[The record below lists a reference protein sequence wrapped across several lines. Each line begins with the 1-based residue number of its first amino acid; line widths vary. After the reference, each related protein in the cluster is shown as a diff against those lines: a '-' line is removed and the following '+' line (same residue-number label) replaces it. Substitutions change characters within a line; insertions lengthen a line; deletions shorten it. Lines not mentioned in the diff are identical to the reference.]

1 MIPLMDHQQ
10 PSPQSTRHI
19 ERERKRAAR
28 ACDGCRR
35 QKERCDGG
43 VPCRRCFRLGRQCD
57 FTSRASVDTESQ
69 AGSGSRPGAVARRRA
84 SEHTSA
90 EQAKR
95 LEYLERI
102 VQGYVGSKDAL
113 DLETLKGLAQAAEKR
128 RSPPRPADVSS
139 QSSEFD
145 GVDEKFDMQP
155 LHGNV
160 THYSGEFSHWNF
172 SMRIKK
178 WIDQSVPNDASNYPS
193 KSATAF
199 KEYYRAEELQSHSDA
214 MGLLA
219 LLPPRPIADF
229 LVYSFFKHAQTN
241 YFFVEQNW
249 LRAKLDLAY
258 ENSAAFTRRDVGV
271 VCIIFAIL
279 SIGTQ
284 FAYLESLVD
293 GVENPTEKGSD
304 AFTED
309 AVGVLFYQQACRLL
323 SDVITVSSL
332 ESVQACLLLG
342 IYTLPV
348 DASGLSYIY
357 LNLALKLAIQNG
369 MHRKYPVE
377 NRDADIVETR
387 NRVWWSVYT
396 IEKRVG
402 IFHGRPTSMSSAEV
416 DADFP
421 VHHPGLWSSTS
432 QTDTAHILATFELN
446 QQLSK
451 MSREITILRSLPKH
465 EVPEGLKRLAQ
476 LHRELKSW
484 WDALPVDI
492 FCKEFTSQ
500 SNISRKHMHLQ
511 LEYCLVRMF
520 VGRVFIFPEAGL
532 RDGSSPAT
540 SANAPSSASLSKK
553 GTRSTLVADCVEA
566 ALSVID
572 TCRCLRNTI
581 GLARA
586 SYTEFSS
593 CRAALMVVTTQCLSQ
608 KTYMFRQ
615 ALRDGLSMLKEMSTG
630 SLSAHSEMSLIEAF
644 EQAIANMNAQE
655 QTTSSMVSESEY
667 AKFKKWEQLWKNDAP
682 MTESADGSVQGKQVP
697 TAPSE
702 PDPPRQMAEVP
713 KEEGMM
719 MPSST
724 PFFGVDGHFASFPQ
738 SLDDFT
744 AFFGN
749 EFGTNI
755 DSGHG

>member
-1 MIPLMDHQQ
+1 MDIQESSK
-10 PSPQSTRHI
+10 PSRHLD
-19 ERERKRAAR
+19 RERKRAAR

-43 VPCRRCFRLGRQCD
+43 VPCRRCFRLGRPCD
-57 FTSRASVDTESQ
+57 FSGRAATEADSQ
-69 AGSGSRPGAVARRRA
+69 AGSGMRPPRPRA
-84 SEHTSA
+84 PDHSSA

-95 LEYLERI
+95 LEYLEKI
-102 VQGYVGSKDAL
+102 VKGYVGSKDAL

-128 RSPPRPADVSS
+128 RNSPRPADTSS
-139 QSSEFD
+139 QSSEFE
-145 GVDEKFDMQP
+145 GVDEKFEIRP

-178 WIDQSVPNDASNYPS
+178 WIDQSVPSDALNHSS
-193 KSATAF
+193 KSPTTF

-214 MGLLA
+214 IGALA

-249 LRAKLDLAY
+249 LKAKLDLAY
-258 ENSAAFTRRDVGV
+258 ENSAAFSRRDVGS
-271 VCIIFAIL
+271 VCILFAIL
-279 SIGTQ
+279 AIGTQ

-293 GVENPTEKGSD
+293 GAENPTEKGPD

-309 AVGVLFYQQACRLL
+309 SVGILFYQQACRLL
-323 SDVITVSSL
+323 PDVITASSL

-348 DASGLSYIY
+348 DASGLAYIY

-377 NRDADIVETR
+377 SRDADVVETR

-402 IFHGRPTSMSSAEV
+402 TFHGRPTSISSTDV

-421 VHHPGLWSSTS
+421 VHRPDLWSSTS
-432 QTDTAHILATFELN
+432 QTDTAHILATLELN

-451 MSREITILRSLPKH
+451 MSREIAILRSVPKH

-476 LHRELKSW
+476 LHRELKTW
-484 WDALPVDI
+484 WDALPNDI

-500 SNISRKHMHLQ
+500 SKISRKHMHLQ
-511 LEYCLVRMF
+511 LEYCLVRMY
-520 VGRVFIFPEAGL
+520 VGRVFIFPEAVL
-532 RDGSSPAT
+532 RDGSSPST
-540 SANAPSSASLSKK
+540 SVNAPSSASLSKK
-553 GTRSTLVADCVEA
+553 STRSTLLADCIEA

-593 CRAALMVVTTQCLSQ
+593 CRAALLVITTQCLSQ

-630 SLSAHSEMSLIEAF
+630 SQSTQSEVSLIEAF
-644 EQAIANMNAQE
+644 EQAIANMNTQE
-655 QTTSSMVSESEY
+655 QTTSTTVSESQY
-667 AKFKKWEQLWKNDAP
+667 AKFKRWEQLWKTDSP
-682 MTESADGSVQGKQVP
+682 LPETADGGAQKKQVP
-697 TAPSE
+697 MAPPASE
-702 PDPPRQMAEVP
+702 PP
-713 KEEGMM
+713 KQTGEPQKEDTTM

-738 SLDDFT
+738 NLDDFS

-749 EFGTNI
+749 EFGSNI

>member
-1 MIPLMDHQQ
+1 MDIQQ
-10 PSPQSTRHI
+10 PPAKSSRHLD
-19 ERERKRAAR
+19 RERKRAAR

-43 VPCRRCFRLGRQCD
+43 VPCRRCFRLGRPCD
-57 FTSRASVDTESQ
+57 FTARASADSESQ
-69 AGSGSRPGAVARRRA
+69 AGSGVRPGAIA
-84 SEHTSA
+84 SA
-90 EQAKR
+90 ADQAKR

-113 DLETLKGLAQAAEKR
+113 DLEALKDLAEATDKR
-128 RSPPRPADVSS
+128 RDSTRPADISS

-145 GVDEKFDMQP
+145 GVDEKFEMRP

-178 WIDQSVPNDASNYPS
+178 WIDQTVTNDSLNQPS
-193 KSATAF
+193 KSATSF
-199 KEYYRAEELQSHSDA
+199 KEYYRAEELQSNSEIL
-214 MGLLA
+214 GSLS

-241 YFFVEQNW
+241 YFFVEQEW
-249 LRAKLDLAY
+249 LRAKLNLAY
-258 ENSAAFTRRDVGV
+258 ENPGSFSRRD
-271 VCIIFAIL
+271 
-279 SIGTQ
+279 
-284 FAYLESLVD
+284 
-293 GVENPTEKGSD
+293 NPTEKGTG

-309 AVGVLFYQQACRLL
+309 AVGILFYQQACRLL
-323 SDVITVSSL
+323 PDVITVSSL
-332 ESVQACLLLG
+332 ESVQAVLLLG

-348 DASGLSYIY
+348 DASGLAYIY

-377 NRDADIVETR
+377 NRDVRIVETR

-402 IFHGRPTSMSSAEV
+402 IFHGRPTSISSTDV
-416 DADFP
+416 DADYP
-421 VHHPGLWSSTS
+421 IHLPELWSSTTP
-432 QTDTAHILATFELN
+432 TDTAHLLATFELN
-446 QQLSK
+446 QKLSR
-451 MSREITILRSLPKH
+451 MSQEITILRSLPKH
-465 EVPEGLKRLAQ
+465 DVPEGLKRLLG
-476 LHRELKSW
+476 LHRELKGW
-484 WDALPVDI
+484 WESLPNDI

-500 SNISRKHMHLQ
+500 STLSRQHMHLH

-520 VGRVFIFPEAGL
+520 VGRVFIFPEAGFK
-532 RDGSSPAT
+532 DGSSPAT
-540 SANAPSSASLSKK
+540 SANGPSSASLSRK
-553 GTRSTLVADCVEA
+553 GTRSTLVADCTEA
-566 ALSVID
+566 ALSIID
-572 TCRCLRNTI
+572 TCRSLRNSI

-593 CRAALMVVTTQCLSQ
+593 CRAALLVITTQCLSQ

-630 SLSAHSEMSLIEAF
+630 SQSAHSEMSLIEAF

-655 QTTSSMVSESEY
+655 LTATSIVSESEY
-667 AKFKKWEQLWKNDAP
+667 AKFKKWEQLWKSDAP
-682 MTESADGSVQGKQVP
+682 IAE
-697 TAPSE
+697 
-702 PDPPRQMAEVP
+702 MAERGVENKPVPIVPPVMEQPRHMGEAP
-713 KEEGMM
+713 KEEPAM
-719 MPSST
+719 MPHGT

-738 SLDDFT
+738 SLDDFS

-749 EFGTNI
+749 EFGNNI
-755 DSGHG
+755 DPGHG

>member
-1 MIPLMDHQQ
+1 MLH
-10 PSPQSTRHI
+10 
-19 ERERKRAAR
+19 
-28 ACDGCRR
+28 
-35 QKERCDGG
+35 
-43 VPCRRCFRLGRQCD
+43 
-57 FTSRASVDTESQ
+57 
-69 AGSGSRPGAVARRRA
+69 RRRA
-84 SEHTSA
+84 SENTSS

-113 DLETLKGLAQAAEKR
+113 DLETLKSLAQGAEKR
-128 RSPPRPADVSS
+128 RNSPRPADISS

-145 GVDEKFDMQP
+145 GVDEKFDIQP

-193 KSATAF
+193 KSATTF

-214 MGLLA
+214 MGLLS

-258 ENSAAFTRRDVGV
+258 ENSAAFTRRDVG
-271 VCIIFAIL
+271 
-279 SIGTQ
+279 
-284 FAYLESLVD
+284 SLVD

-332 ESVQACLLLG
+332 ECVQACLLLG

-348 DASGLSYIY
+348 DASGLAYIY

-387 NRVWWSVYT
+387 NRVWWTVYT

-402 IFHGRPTSMSSAEV
+402 IFHGRPMSISSTDV

-421 VHHPGLWSSTS
+421 VHHPDLWSSTS

-451 MSREITILRSLPKH
+451 LSREITILRSLPKH

-500 SNISRKHMHLQ
+500 SKISRKHMHLQ

-593 CRAALMVVTTQCLSQ
+593 CRAALMVVTTQCLAQ

-655 QTTSSMVSESEY
+655 KTTSSMVSESEY

-682 MTESADGSVQGKQVP
+682 PMTESVDGSVQGKQAP
-697 TAPSE
+697 TAPPE
-702 PDPPRQMAEVP
+702 PEPPRPMPEAP

>member
-1 MIPLMDHQQ
+1 MDIQESSK
-10 PSPQSTRHI
+10 PSRHLD
-19 ERERKRAAR
+19 RERKRAAR

-57 FTSRASVDTESQ
+57 FSGRAATEADSQ
-69 AGSGSRPGAVARRRA
+69 AGSGMRPPRPRA
-84 SEHTSA
+84 PDHSSA

-102 VQGYVGSKDAL
+102 VKGYVGSRDAL

-128 RSPPRPADVSS
+128 RNSPRPADTSS
-139 QSSEFD
+139 QSSEFE
-145 GVDEKFDMQP
+145 GVDDKFEIRP

-178 WIDQSVPNDASNYPS
+178 WIDQSVPSDALNHSS
-193 KSATAF
+193 KSPTTF

-214 MGLLA
+214 IGALA

-249 LRAKLDLAY
+249 LKAKLDLAY
-258 ENSAAFTRRDVGV
+258 ENSAAFSRRDVGS
-271 VCIIFAIL
+271 VCILFAIL
-279 SIGTQ
+279 AIGTQ

-293 GVENPTEKGSD
+293 GAENPTEKGPD

-309 AVGVLFYQQACRLL
+309 SVGILFYQQACRLL
-323 SDVITVSSL
+323 PDVITASSL

-348 DASGLSYIY
+348 DASGLAYIY

-377 NRDADIVETR
+377 SRDADVVETR

-402 IFHGRPTSMSSAEV
+402 TFHGRPTSISSTDV

-421 VHHPGLWSSTS
+421 VHRPDLWSSTS
-432 QTDTAHILATFELN
+432 QTDTAHILATLELN
-446 QQLSK
+446 QQLTK
-451 MSREITILRSLPKH
+451 MSREIAILRSVPKH

-476 LHRELKSW
+476 LHRELKTW
-484 WDALPVDI
+484 WDALPNDI

-500 SNISRKHMHLQ
+500 SKISRKHMHLQ
-511 LEYCLVRMF
+511 LEYCLVRMY
-520 VGRVFIFPEAGL
+520 VGRVFIFPEAVL
-532 RDGSSPAT
+532 RDGSSPST
-540 SANAPSSASLSKK
+540 SVNAPSSASLSKK
-553 GTRSTLVADCVEA
+553 STRSTLLADCIEA

-593 CRAALMVVTTQCLSQ
+593 CRAALLVITTQCLSQ

-630 SLSAHSEMSLIEAF
+630 SQSTQSEVSLIEAF
-644 EQAIANMNAQE
+644 EQAIANMNTQE
-655 QTTSSMVSESEY
+655 QTTSTTVSESQY
-667 AKFKKWEQLWKNDAP
+667 AKFKRWEQLWKSDAP
-682 MTESADGSVQGKQVP
+682 LPETADGGAQKKQEP
-697 TAPSE
+697 MAPPASE
-702 PDPPRQMAEVP
+702 PP
-713 KEEGMM
+713 KQTGEPQKEDTTM

-738 SLDDFT
+738 NLDDFS

-749 EFGTNI
+749 EFGSNI

>member
-1 MIPLMDHQQ
+1 MDNQQ
-10 PSPQSTRHI
+10 PSPKSTRHI
-19 ERERKRAAR
+19 DRERKRAAR

-69 AGSGSRPGAVARRRA
+69 AGSGSRPGANI
-84 SEHTSA
+84 SA

-113 DLETLKGLAQAAEKR
+113 DLETLKGLAQGVEKR
-128 RSPPRPADVSS
+128 RNSPRPADISS

-145 GVDEKFDMQP
+145 GVDEKFDIQP

-178 WIDQSVPNDASNYPS
+178 WIDQSVPNDSSNYPS
-193 KSATAF
+193 KSATTF

-214 MGLLA
+214 MGLLS

-258 ENSAAFTRRDVGV
+258 ENAAAFTRRDVGV
-271 VCIIFAIL
+271 
-279 SIGTQ
+279 
-284 FAYLESLVD
+284 SLVD

-309 AVGVLFYQQACRLL
+309 AVGVLFYQQAARLL

-332 ESVQACLLLG
+332 ECVQACLLLG

-348 DASGLSYIY
+348 DASGLAYIY

-369 MHRKYPVE
+369 MHRKYTVE
-377 NRDADIVETR
+377 NRDADVVETR
-387 NRVWWSVYT
+387 NRVWWTVYT

-402 IFHGRPTSMSSAEV
+402 IFHGRPTSISGTDV

-421 VHHPGLWSSTS
+421 VHHPDLWSSTS

-451 MSREITILRSLPKH
+451 LSREITILRSLPKH

-500 SNISRKHMHLQ
+500 SKISRKHMHLQ

-553 GTRSTLVADCVEA
+553 GTRATLVADCVEA

-655 QTTSSMVSESEY
+655 QTASSMVSESEY

-682 MTESADGSVQGKQVP
+682 TAMSESVDGSVQGKAVS
-697 TAPSE
+697 TAPPE
-702 PDPPRQMAEVP
+702 PEPPRPMAQVP

-719 MPSST
+719 MPPST

>member
-1 MIPLMDHQQ
+1 MDIQ
-10 PSPQSTRHI
+10 QSTPKSSRHLD
-19 ERERKRAAR
+19 RERKRAAR

-43 VPCRRCFRLGRQCD
+43 VPCRRCFRLGRPCD
-57 FTSRASVDTESQ
+57 FSGRASTETESQ
-69 AGSGSRPGAVARRRA
+69 AGSGLRPGAIARSRA
-84 SEHTSA
+84 PDHSSA

-113 DLETLKGLAQAAEKR
+113 DLETLKGLAQATEKR
-128 RSPPRPADVSS
+128 RTSPRPADTSS

-178 WIDQSVPNDASNYPS
+178 WIDQSVPNDALNQSS
-193 KSATAF
+193 KSATTF

-214 MGLLA
+214 LGALS

-229 LVYSFFKHAQTN
+229 LVYAFFKHAQTN

-249 LRAKLDLAY
+249 LKRKLDLAY
-258 ENSAAFTRRDVGV
+258 ENTAAFSRRDVGV
-271 VCIIFAIL
+271 VGIFFAIL
-279 SIGTQ
+279 AIGTQ

-293 GVENPTEKGSD
+293 GAENPTEKGPD

-309 AVGVLFYQQACRLL
+309 SLGILFYQQACRLL
-323 SDVITVSSL
+323 PDVITASSL

-369 MHRKYPVE
+369 MHRKYFVE

-402 IFHGRPTSMSSAEV
+402 TFHGRPMSISSTDV

-421 VHHPGLWSSTS
+421 VHRPDLWSSTS
-432 QTDTAHILATFELN
+432 PIDVAHILATIELN
-446 QQLSK
+446 QKLSR

-465 EVPEGLKRLAQ
+465 EIPEGLKRLSH
-476 LHRELKSW
+476 LHRELKNW
-484 WDALPVDI
+484 WDALPNDT

-500 SNISRKHMHLQ
+500 SNISRQHMHLQ

-540 SANAPSSASLSKK
+540 SANGPSSASQGKK
-553 GTRSTLVADCVEA
+553 GTRSTLVADCIEA

-572 TCRCLRNTI
+572 TCRCLRNSI

-593 CRAALMVVTTQCLSQ
+593 CRAALLVITTQCLSQ

-630 SLSAHSEMSLIEAF
+630 SLSAHSETSLIEAF

-655 QTTSSMVSESEY
+655 QTTSATVSESQY
-667 AKFKKWEQLWKNDAP
+667 AKFKRWEQLWKSDAP
-682 MTESADGSVQGKQVP
+682 IAEIPEESTQVKQAPMAPPVTEPPKQGGE
-697 TAPSE
+697 AS
-702 PDPPRQMAEVP
+702 
-713 KEEGMM
+713 KEDTVM
-719 MPSST
+719 MPSGT

-738 SLDDFT
+738 SLDDFS

-749 EFGTNI
+749 EFGSNI

>member
-1 MIPLMDHQQ
+1 MDIQQ
-10 PSPQSTRHI
+10 PPAKSSRHLD
-19 ERERKRAAR
+19 RERKRAAR

-43 VPCRRCFRLGRQCD
+43 VPCRRCFRLGRPCD
-57 FTSRASVDTESQ
+57 FTARASADNESQ
-69 AGSGSRPGAVARRRA
+69 AGSGVRPGAIARPRA
-84 SEHTSA
+84 AESA
-90 EQAKR
+90 ADQAKR

-113 DLETLKGLAQAAEKR
+113 DLEALKDLAEATDKR
-128 RSPPRPADVSS
+128 RDSTRPADISS

-145 GVDEKFDMQP
+145 GVDEKFEMRP

-178 WIDQSVPNDASNYPS
+178 WIDQTVTNDSLNQPS
-193 KSATAF
+193 KSPTSF
-199 KEYYRAEELQSHSDA
+199 KEYYRAEELQSNSEIL
-214 MGLLA
+214 GSLS

-241 YFFVEQNW
+241 YFFVEQDW
-249 LRAKLDLAY
+249 LRAKLNLAY
-258 ENSAAFTRRDVGV
+258 ENPASFSRRDVGIV
-271 VCIIFAIL
+271 GIIFATFA
-279 SIGTQ
+279 IGTQ
-284 FAYLESLVD
+284 FAYLESLVE
-293 GVENPTEKGSD
+293 GAENPTEKGTG

-309 AVGVLFYQQACRLL
+309 AVGILFYQQACRLL
-323 SDVITVSSL
+323 PDVITVSSL
-332 ESVQACLLLG
+332 ESVQAVLLLG

-348 DASGLSYIY
+348 DASGLAYIY

-369 MHRKYPVE
+369 MHRKYPAE
-377 NRDADIVETR
+377 NRDVRIVETR

-402 IFHGRPTSMSSAEV
+402 IFHGRPTSISSTDV
-416 DADFP
+416 DADYP
-421 VHHPGLWSSTS
+421 IHLPELWSST
-432 QTDTAHILATFELN
+432 TPTNTAHLLATFELN
-446 QQLSK
+446 QKLSR
-451 MSREITILRSLPKH
+451 MSQEITILRSLPKH
-465 EVPEGLKRLAQ
+465 DVPEGLKRLLG

-484 WDALPVDI
+484 WESLPNDI

-500 SNISRKHMHLQ
+500 STLSRQHMHLH

-520 VGRVFIFPEAGL
+520 IGRVFIFPEAGFK
-532 RDGSSPAT
+532 DGSSPAT
-540 SANAPSSASLSKK
+540 SANGPSSASLSRK
-553 GTRSTLVADCVEA
+553 GTRSTLVADCTEA
-566 ALSVID
+566 ALSIID
-572 TCRCLRNTI
+572 TCRSLRNSI

-593 CRAALMVVTTQCLSQ
+593 CRAALLVITTQCLSQ

-630 SLSAHSEMSLIEAF
+630 SQSAHSEMSLIEAF
-644 EQAIANMNAQE
+644 EQAIANMNAHE
-655 QTTSSMVSESEY
+655 LTATSMVSESEY
-667 AKFKKWEQLWKNDAP
+667 AKFKKWEQLWKSDAP
-682 MTESADGSVQGKQVP
+682 
-697 TAPSE
+697 TAE
-702 PDPPRQMAEVP
+702 MAEKGVENKPVPIVPPVMEQPRHMGEAP
-713 KEEGMM
+713 KEEPAM
-719 MPSST
+719 MPHGT

-738 SLDDFT
+738 SLDDFS

-749 EFGTNI
+749 EFGNNI
-755 DSGHG
+755 DPGHG

>member
-1 MIPLMDHQQ
+1 MDIQE
-10 PSPQSTRHI
+10 PSKPSRHLD
-19 ERERKRAAR
+19 RERKRAAR

-57 FTSRASVDTESQ
+57 FSGRAATEADSQ
-69 AGSGSRPGAVARRRA
+69 AGSGLRPARPRA
-84 SEHTSA
+84 PDHSSA

-102 VQGYVGSKDAL
+102 VKGYVGSKDAL
-113 DLETLKGLAQAAEKR
+113 DLETLKGLAQATEKR
-128 RSPPRPADVSS
+128 RNSSRPADTSS
-139 QSSEFD
+139 QSSEFE
-145 GVDEKFDMQP
+145 GVDDNFEMRP

-178 WIDQSVPNDASNYPS
+178 WIDQSVPNDTLNHSS
-193 KSATAF
+193 KSPTTF

-214 MGLLA
+214 IGALS

-249 LRAKLDLAY
+249 LKAKLDLGY
-258 ENSAAFTRRDVGV
+258 ENSAAFSRRDVGS

-279 SIGTQ
+279 AIGTQ

-293 GVENPTEKGSD
+293 GAENPTEKGPD

-309 AVGVLFYQQACRLL
+309 SVGILFYQQACRLL
-323 SDVITVSSL
+323 PDVITASSL

-348 DASGLSYIY
+348 DASGLAYIY

-377 NRDADIVETR
+377 NRDAAVVETR

-402 IFHGRPTSMSSAEV
+402 TFHGRPTSISSTDV

-421 VHHPGLWSSTS
+421 VHRPDLWSSTS
-432 QTDTAHILATFELN
+432 QADTAHILATFELN

-451 MSREITILRSLPKH
+451 MSREIAILRSVPKH

-476 LHRELKSW
+476 LHRELKQW
-484 WDALPVDI
+484 WDALPNDI

-500 SNISRKHMHLQ
+500 SKISRKHMHLQ
-511 LEYCLVRMF
+511 LEYCLVRMY

-532 RDGSSPAT
+532 RDGSSPST
-540 SANAPSSASLSKK
+540 SVNAPSSASLSKK
-553 GTRSTLVADCVEA
+553 STRSTLVADCIEA
-566 ALSVID
+566 ALSIID

-593 CRAALMVVTTQCLSQ
+593 CRAALLVITTQCLSQ

-630 SLSAHSEMSLIEAF
+630 SQSAHSEASLIEAF
-644 EQAIANMNAQE
+644 EQAIANMYTQE
-655 QTTSSMVSESEY
+655 QTTSTTVSESQY
-667 AKFKKWEQLWKNDAP
+667 AKFKRWEQLWKSDSP
-682 MTESADGSVQGKQVP
+682 LPETADGGAQKKQVP
-697 TAPSE
+697 MAPPASE
-702 PDPPRQMAEVP
+702 PP
-713 KEEGMM
+713 KQTGEPQKEDTMM

-738 SLDDFT
+738 NLDDFS

-749 EFGTNI
+749 EFGSNI
-755 DSGHG
+755 DSGQG

>member
-1 MIPLMDHQQ
+1 MAVAA
-10 PSPQSTRHI
+10 
-19 ERERKRAAR
+19 RKR
-28 ACDGCRR
+28 
-35 QKERCDGG
+35 
-43 VPCRRCFRLGRQCD
+43 GRQCD
-57 FTSRASVDTESQ
+57 FTGRASAETGSQ
-69 AGSGSRPGAVARRRA
+69 AGSGLRPGAMARSRPPDGN
-84 SEHTSA
+84 SA
-90 EQAKR
+90 ERIKR

-102 VQGYVGSKDAL
+102 VQGYVGSRDAL
-113 DLETLKGLAQAAEKR
+113 DLETLKGLAQAYAKR
-128 RSPPRPADVSS
+128 RGSPRPADVSS
-139 QSSEFD
+139 LSSGFD

-160 THYSGEFSHWNF
+160 TRTSSTLSALSKSLEADSSCQDYSGEFSHWNF
-172 SMRIKK
+172 SMRIKR
-178 WIDQSVPNDASNYPS
+178 WIDQSVPNDALNVNNIVMLIRSLWHQRLTSFVLPQSS

-214 MGLLA
+214 LGALS

-249 LRAKLDLAY
+249 LKTKLDLAY
-258 ENSAAFTRRDVGV
+258 GNSAPFPRRDVGV

-279 SIGTQ
+279 AIGTQ
-284 FAYLESLVD
+284 FAYLESLAD
-293 GVENPTEKGSD
+293 GAENPTEKGPD

-309 AVGVLFYQQACRLL
+309 SVGILFYQQACGLL
-323 SDVITVSSL
+323 PDVITASSL

-369 MHRKYPVE
+369 MHRRYPVG
-377 NRDADIVETR
+377 NRDADLVETR

-402 IFHGRPTSMSSAEV
+402 IFHGRPMSISSADV

-421 VHHPGLWSSTS
+421 VHRPDLWLSTS
-432 QTDTAHILATFELN
+432 PTDTAHILATFELN
-446 QQLSK
+446 QKLSR

-465 EVPEGLKRLAQ
+465 EVPEGLKRLVQ

-484 WDALPVDI
+484 WDALPNDT
-492 FCKEFTSQ
+492 FCKEFTPQ
-500 SNISRKHMHLQ
+500 SKTARQHMHLQ

-520 VGRVFIFPEAGL
+520 VGRVFIFPEVGL
-532 RDGSSPAT
+532 RDGGSPTT
-540 SANAPSSASLSKK
+540 SANGPSSASLGKK
-553 GTRSTLVADCVEA
+553 GTRSTLVADCIEA

-572 TCRCLRNTI
+572 TCRCLRNSI

-593 CRAALMVVTTQCLSQ
+593 CRAALLVITTQCLSQ

-615 ALRDGLSMLKEMSTG
+615 AFRDGLSMLKEMSTG
-630 SLSAHSEMSLIEAF
+630 SLSAHSETSLIEAF

-655 QTTSSMVSESEY
+655 QAASAMVSESEY
-667 AKFKKWEQLWKNDAP
+667 AKFKRWEQLWKNGSPLSEIA
-682 MTESADGSVQGKQVP
+682 EGSVQGKQ
-697 TAPSE
+697 APMAPPITE
-702 PDPPRQMAEVP
+702 PP
-713 KEEGMM
+713 KRAGEATKEDTVT
-719 MPSST
+719 MPSGT

-738 SLDDFT
+738 SLDDFS

-749 EFGTNI
+749 EFGSNF